1 MLAEISNYND
11 NEVEFKL
18 KEEDISI
25 MYIVQHKLLEMNQVD
40 FAGVYLKHPLIK
52 EYILKIVSKKND
64 NPIKAINDASISAS
78 KYLKS
83 ISNSL
88 NETLK

>member
-18 KEEDISI
+18 KDEDISI

-78 KYLKS
+78 EYLKS

>member
-18 KEEDISI
+18 KEDISI

-78 KYLKS
+78 EYLKS